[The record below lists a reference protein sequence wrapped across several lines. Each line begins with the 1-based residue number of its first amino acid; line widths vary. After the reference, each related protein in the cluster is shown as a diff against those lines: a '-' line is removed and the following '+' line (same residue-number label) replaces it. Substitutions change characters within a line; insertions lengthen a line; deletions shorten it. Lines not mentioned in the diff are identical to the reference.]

1 MIKIESKEEFKTTI
15 FSVVKED
22 EKGETKMYL
31 VTHQDSFDD
40 FLMTEWDVRDE
51 MNNLIEDEG
60 VTSELI
66 GYCKS
71 QLDSV
76 KTEYTEG
83 EVKYSLGVDDDYEGW
98 VDIAFQKGFEYD
110 EAKDKW
116 YGPIVEH

>member
-1 MIKIESKEEFKTTI
+1 LILTYQAICLLGHLGLGFLLHFHYIYFIMIKIESKEEFKTTI

-66 GYCKS
+66 EYCKS
-71 QLDSV
+71 QL
-76 KTEYTEG
+76 
-83 EVKYSLGVDDDYEGW
+83 
-98 VDIAFQKGFEYD
+98 
-110 EAKDKW
+110 
-116 YGPIVEH
+116 

>member
-66 GYCKS
+66 EYCKS
-71 QLDSV
+71 QFDSV

-98 VDIAFQKGFEYD
+98 VDVAFQKGFEYD
-110 EAKDKW
+110 ETKDKW